1 MYWDSENV
9 QWNTNSW
16 VQKCIF
22 KRVNYLVL
30 CLTEY
35 KATAEAIYDRFINVH
50 IINQVIKPLIREND
64 NWSHTAI
71 ITLLRI
77 QSAANIFLI
86 KVLSEYHDLKTKLMQ
101 MEDDFVERIQIE
113 SGIQDPEELASV
125 LIKWFMENDIHHYI
139 MLTKKKRRSNNKS
152 IATLLLLRAKRNLK
166 GNQYTSWYWRS
177 GNRYAS

>member
-1 MYWDSENV
+1 M
-9 QWNTNSW
+9 
-16 VQKCIF
+16 
-22 KRVNYLVL
+22 
-30 CLTEY
+30 
-35 KATAEAIYDRFINVH
+35 
-50 IINQVIKPLIREND
+50 IIGVTQLL
-64 NWSHTAI
+64 S
-71 ITLLRI
+71 LYYLRI

-166 GNQYTSWYWRS
+166 GRFLKV
-177 GNRYAS
+177 